1 MQKKKDERKPC
12 PLFLDKGMQSM
23 NDETKKKI
31 NERYQQE
38 LQRGE
43 FFWPDSIF
51 KDLIVS
57 LGIFIVLVL
66 LATFIG
72 VPPEAKADPA
82 DTSYLP
88 RPEWYFLFLFKFL
101 TLYGQIPVIGRI
113 EWLAA
118 VLIPGIGIGI
128 LTLLPF
134 LDKSPYR
141 HYSRRIFALTFMGTV
156 VLDII
161 LLTLMASLPVPESAD
176 ELKILTSL
184 EAIGGLWIPMAV
196 LALLVAMFIFGR
208 SFYRESTR
216 RSLPIWITVAGSL
229 AMVAM
234 TVVVSARAA
243 AYPKPEEVEVAS
255 TLADQIFAGQDL
267 YSVQCV
273 ECHGD
278 DGSVAVIEGVEG
290 LEGEELTPINSRD
303 VLYTITDSAMY
314 EVIAYGRPN
323 AGMTPFGKTYGGEL
337 SRSEIDHIIIFM
349 RYMWD
354 DRFEPPAEV
363 LKPLFPPLADGEV
376 PSYEV
381 HIAPIVKRYC
391 VSCHREGKENN
402 NYLMTTYEEILT
414 TGDNAENNIIAGDED
429 SYLLQVIQEHP
440 IMDPEK
446 PDEELIGVMP
456 PSRALKPN
464 VIDVF
469 IRWVMNGMPETAEA
483 AAALSAPSSGTS
495 TSEPVTTPTP

>member
-1 MQKKKDERKPC
+1 
-12 PLFLDKGMQSM
+12 M

-38 LQRGE
+38 LNRGE
-43 FFWPDSIF
+43 LFWPDSIF

-72 VPPEAKADPA
+72 VASEPKADPA

-101 TLYGQIPVIGRI
+101 TLYGQIPIIGRI

-118 VLIPGIGIGI
+118 VLIPGIGIGL
-128 LTLLPF
+128 LTLLPL

-141 HYSRRIFALTFMGTV
+141 HYSRRIFALTFMGIV
-156 VLDII
+156 VLDIV
-161 LLTLMASLPVPESAD
+161 LLTVMASLPVPPDAN
-176 ELKILTSL
+176 ELAASTTLQ
-184 EAIGGLWIPMAV
+184 AIGGLWIPMAV
-196 LALLVAMFIFGR
+196 LALLAAMFIFKR
-208 SFYRESTR
+208 DIYRESTR
-216 RSLPIWITVAGSL
+216 RSLPVWITVAGSL

-234 TVVVSARAA
+234 TVVVSVRAA

-273 ECHGD
+273 ECHGT

-290 LEGEELTPINSRD
+290 LEGEEITPIDSRD

-323 AGMTPFGKTYGGEL
+323 AGMPPFGKTYGGEL
-337 SRSEIDHIIIFM
+337 ARSEIDHIIVFM

-363 LKPLFPPLADGEV
+363 LKPLFPALADGEV
-376 PSYEV
+376 PSYEI

-414 TGDNAENNIIAGDED
+414 TGDNAENNIIPGDEN
-429 SYLLQVIQEHP
+429 SYLLQVIQDTP
-440 IMDPEK
+440 IMDPEN
-446 PDEELIGVMP
+446 PGEELIGVMP
-456 PSRALKPN
+456 PKGHLKSN
-464 VIDVF
+464 ELDAF
-469 IRWVMNGMPETAEA
+469 IRWIMNGTPETAEDA
-483 AAALSAPSSGTS
+483 SKLFVAPTA
-495 TSEPVTTPTP
+495 EPVATPTP